1 MDAATLFENTM
12 DWLRDAYGEHRFFLE
27 RDIVWT
33 AQLRLLQEVEQA
45 NLPYR
50 VLNDYTLFRGTRAD
64 LAILNGGAVEV
75 AAEFKYEPSRARS
88 GEFGPGKFPA
98 VFWTGDGSVE
108 KDVQRVHDYAAQGNA
123 KTAYAVFIDEGGY
136 FRRRDP
142 HPGGEWRDWGNGVWA
157 LWTKRGGDATYK
169 APPAGA
175 ADGEASNRESH
186 ETAAPGDWVPL
197 PDLNVNLPLYAP
209 PPAHLRFPDGDERPV
224 KSWKDMLY
232 GTARWL
238 ASVRKLTERN
248 APVPVDARQPQARQR
263 YIVSANSIHGSGRPF
278 DEPFG
283 IPDTTLVVE
292 TMVDKA
298 QAKAHAIK
306 LLQHCGVAPSGVLV
320 R

>member
-1 MDAATLFENTM
+1 MDAATLFESTM
-12 DWLRDAYGEHRFFLE
+12 DWLRGAYGEHRFFLE

-142 HPGGEWRDWGNGVWA
+142 HPGGEWRDWDNGVSA
-157 LWTKRGGDATYK
+157 LWTKVSGDAAYK

-175 ADGEASNRESH
+175 ADDPPMP
-186 ETAAPGDWVPL
+186 AAVAIAEGGCPLTEWDMSDVPPRARLNKTLVFPGDT
-197 PDLNVNLPLYAP
+197 
-209 PPAHLRFPDGDERPV
+209 AHLGKQGDLLVE
-224 KSWKDMLY
+224 
-232 GTARWL
+232 TARWL
-238 ASVRKLTERN
+238 WAKGRLTSDKLPVSSGSV
-248 APVPVDARQPQARQR
+248 R
-263 YIVSANSIHGSGRPF
+263 YIVSKTPF
-278 DEPFG
+278 HSNKEKFESPQEIEG
-283 IPDTTLVVE
+283 TPLVVE
-292 TMVDKA
+292 TFTADRKEAVRF
-298 QAKAHAIK
+298 AIK